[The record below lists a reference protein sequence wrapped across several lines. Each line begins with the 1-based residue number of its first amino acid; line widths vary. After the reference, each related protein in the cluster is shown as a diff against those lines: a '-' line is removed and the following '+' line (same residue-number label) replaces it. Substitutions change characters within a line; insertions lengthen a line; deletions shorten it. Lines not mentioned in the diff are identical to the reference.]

1 MLNYFLGLFLLLLSF
16 IANSKEY
23 EVADNIKIIFG
34 SCSNQNIN
42 MPHWKHIAS
51 YKPDYLFLLG
61 DNVYGDF
68 NDFKA
73 TNLKLAYSKLN
84 KNKFFLKLK
93 KNSVIYSIWDDHD
106 YGLNDGGKDWMY
118 KESAQRLFLDFFN
131 INEKDD
137 RRKRAG
143 IYSSWKIN
151 NNINIKVIG
160 LDTRYFKNNFK
171 KNYNNN
177 IKKKY
182 LPDHDLN
189 KSILGNDQWN
199 WFIEQINDS
208 YDILLIL
215 SSIQLIPTEH
225 GWEKWFNFPHERE
238 RILKLINDRKKL
250 TIILSGDRH
259 VGAIYKYNDLVYEVT
274 SSSFNQRIL
283 EFKENDKYS
292 LGEIVNQNNF
302 GLMHINTLEKKINI
316 DLRTGPLNQNK
327 VLKNL
332 KLKF

>member
-1 MLNYFLGLFLLLLSF
+1 
-16 IANSKEY
+16 
-23 EVADNIKIIFG
+23 
-34 SCSNQNIN
+34 
-42 MPHWKHIAS
+42 
-51 YKPDYLFLLG
+51 
-61 DNVYGDF
+61 
-68 NDFKA
+68 
-73 TNLKLAYSKLN
+73 
-84 KNKFFLKLK
+84 
-93 KNSVIYSIWDDHD
+93 
-106 YGLNDGGKDWMY
+106 MY
-118 KESAQRLFLDFFN
+118 KESAQRVFLNFFN
-131 INEKDD
+131 INENDD

-143 IYSSWKIN
+143 IYSSWKII

-160 LDTRYFKNNFK
+160 LDTRYFKDNFK
-171 KNYNNN
+171 KNYSNN

-199 WFIEQINDS
+199 WLIEQINDN

-238 RILKLINDRKKL
+238 KILKLINDRKKL

-259 VGAIYKYNDLVYEVT
+259 VGAIYKYNNLVYEVT

-292 LGEIVNQNNF
+292 LGKIVNQNNF
-302 GLMHINTLEKKINI
+302 GLMRINTLEKNINI
-316 DLRTGPLNQNK
+316 DLRTGPMNENK
-327 VLKNL
+327 VLKSL